1 MKEGHH
7 LWDAR
12 GSSARL
18 PKRISLLAGIPRERK
33 RQKACSREF
42 RERENRK
49 MRARGNSA
57 REKKEKSLLAEFP
70 RVKKSLKSINFIQNY
85 EYQSKTTPVP

>member
-42 RERENRK
+42 REREKGKRH
-49 MRARGNSA
+49 ARGNSA
-57 REKKEKSLLAEFP
+57 REKIAKCVLAGIP
-70 RVKKSLKSINFIQNY
+70 RERKKRNPCSRNSR
-85 EYQSKTTPVP
+85 E